1 MPYHFVET
9 NVLSVAT
16 FLLYLIDSFLRIIVV
31 VATNAHHHHLCRPS
45 RRFGR
50 PDTEKLQKPRRTR
63 ADCPAADRVLWTRA
77 GPAQRKGAPRTGA
90 AGKTLRPDGPSARS
104 RPRRVG
110 EPRRARLRDAIATA
124 RRGRQFPPR
133 THARRAARFPDRPA
147 RARIAGPNRLS
158 PRPPTAFGRG
168 FCRQLTD

>member
-50 PDTEKLQKPRRTR
+50 PDTEKLKKPRRTR
-63 ADCPAADRVLWTRA
+63 ADCPAADRVL
-77 GPAQRKGAPRTGA
+77 
-90 AGKTLRPDGPSARS
+90 
-104 RPRRVG
+104 
-110 EPRRARLRDAIATA
+110 
-124 RRGRQFPPR
+124 
-133 THARRAARFPDRPA
+133 
-147 RARIAGPNRLS
+147 
-158 PRPPTAFGRG
+158 
-168 FCRQLTD
+168 